1 MNDKAVTLD
10 AEELL
15 DSTISA
21 DQRNVTKWANMMNK
35 GTVHAVEGLSKIV
48 GRDIKVT
55 SFNLRTVSADDIC
68 DMVGGP
74 ETNMVGVYL
83 SIQSGA
89 PGHILLLYPPK
100 IARGLIDMLMGQRSS
115 NSYELEEIEQ
125 SALAEV
131 GNIVGSYF
139 LNSIA
144 DDTGIRFVPSPPQ
157 VMMDM
162 AGLIVSVALEDILG
176 RQYTDDIFVMET
188 EFRSEDKK
196 LNGVLMILPSTDFLT
211 IVRQHTEQ

>member
-1 MNDKAVTLD
+1 MSDKVVMLD
-10 AEELL
+10 TEELS
-15 DSTISA
+15 DSTVA
-21 DQRNVTKWANMMNK
+21 DEQKDVKEWANMMNK
-35 GTVHAVEGLSKIV
+35 GTVHAVEGLSQTV
-48 GRDIKVT
+48 GRNITVT
-55 SFNLRTVSADDIC
+55 SFNLRTVAADDIC

-74 ETNMVGVYL
+74 ETSMVGVYL

-89 PGHILLLYPPK
+89 PGHILLLYPPE
-100 IARGLIDMLMGQRSS
+100 IARGLIDMLMGQKSS
-115 NSYELEEIEQ
+115 NTHELEEIEQ

-144 DDTGIRFVPSPPQ
+144 DDTGIRFVPSTPQ

-162 AGLIVSVALEDILG
+162 AGMIVSMALEDILG

-188 EFRSEDKK
+188 EFRSDDKK
-196 LNGVLMILPSTDFLT
+196 LNGVLMILPSTDFLS
-211 IVRQHTEQ
+211 IVKKHTE